1 MRHDSPKGRG
11 PTVRLIRRDEPSY
24 PSALHDYLG
33 NQAPKAIAARG
44 ETAIL
49 RQRKLGFF
57 CSVKCPGDLI
67 IQTYDLACAL
77 RDAGVTVIGGFHS
90 PMEKECLALLL
101 KGTQPVIVCPA
112 RGLDRMR
119 VPAEWKTPLADGRL
133 LVLSPFQKPR
143 RPTAELAQRRNEF
156 VAALADAVLIAHAR
170 PGGKTESFCRAVL
183 AWGKPA
189 LTLDSPENAGL
200 MTLGVRAVQPGS
212 VVATLG
218 TVWPQ

>member
-1 MRHDSPKGRG
+1 MRHDSPTGRG
-11 PTVRLIRRDEPSY
+11 PVVRLIRRDEPCY

-33 NQAPKAIAARG
+33 DRAPKAIAARG

-77 RDAGVTVIGGFHS
+77 RDGGVTVIGGFHS

-119 VPAEWKTPLADGRL
+119 VPAEWKAPLAEGRL

-170 PGGKTESFCRAVL
+170 PGSKTETFCRAVL
-183 AWGKPA
+183 AWGKPV
-189 LTLDSPENAGL
+189 LTLESPENAELAGL
-200 MTLGVRAVQPGS
+200 GAKAVQPEEA
-212 VVATLG
+212 VEALA
-218 TVWPQ
+218 

>member
-1 MRHDSPKGRG
+1 METEHIGEDDARYPAALREAWGNESPG
-11 PTVRLIRRDEPSY
+11 TLAV
-24 PSALHDYLG
+24 LG
-33 NQAPKAIAARG
+33 DLR
-44 ETAIL
+44 IL
-49 RQRKLGFF
+49 DGRKLGFF

-67 IQTYDLACAL
+67 VQTYDLACAL

-119 VPAEWKTPLADGRL
+119 IPAEWKAPLAAGRL

-156 VAALADAVLIAHAR
+156 VAALADAVLVAHAR
-170 PGGKTESFCRAVL
+170 PASKTETFCREVL
-183 AWGKPA
+183 AWGKPV
-189 LTLDSPENAGL
+189 LTLESPENAGL
-200 MTLGVRAVQPGS
+200 AAMGAVAIEPGS
-212 VVATLG
+212 AVAALG
-218 TVWPQ
+218 AVWPR